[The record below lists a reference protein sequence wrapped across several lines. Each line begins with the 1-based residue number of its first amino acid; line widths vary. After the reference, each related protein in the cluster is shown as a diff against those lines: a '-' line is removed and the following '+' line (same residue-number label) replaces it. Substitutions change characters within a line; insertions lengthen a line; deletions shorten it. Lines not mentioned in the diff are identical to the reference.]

1 MDEKPK
7 EEQPSRKRRIV
18 EIDLRDLFAIK
29 DPKAGAAS
37 PKPEPPPDPK
47 SPN

>member
-7 EEQPSRKRRIV
+7 EEQPPRKRTV

-29 DPKAGAAS
+29 DPKGGGNS
-37 PKPEPPPDPK
+37 PKPEPPPEPK